1 MIKIGRYTAALVL
14 LAVGS
19 LLLADQ
25 LLNTSYLAYLFD
37 WWPLVLIALGAEYL
51 ILGAKHRQGDK
62 PLKLDIG
69 GVFFALLISFV
80 VVVVTQSS
88 AAPFQFLKNM
98 NFNIGDFASSIGE
111 NGHKFDKDA
120 TRIPLRQGTEVVLI
134 EDLNGSITLQ
144 PGDGADVEVQTTVFV
159 DKVNAER
166 AQEIADRSKIVF
178 SEGSTLKIEAQ
189 GEKYDA
195 FGGTFSPRM
204 NLIVTLPK
212 DPKVDIQVVT
222 RNGKIDAKEL
232 KLRKELKANTTNG
245 SITMEELEGNVYVE
259 TTNGRITLQQIRGD
273 AELRSTNGSL
283 RAEEIKGNVTAETT
297 NGEIVA
303 EQVDGSLKAHSTNGR
318 IIADEVKGELRAD
331 TTNAG
336 VTAESTVMGGD
347 WELETTNGRIEV
359 RLPQN
364 ASFRADGEAGHGNIE
379 SEFAG
384 LTVSGKRLSGTVGA
398 GAHELRIETTGSIDV
413 RPIH

>member
-14 LAVGS
+14 VAVGS

-37 WWPLVLIALGAEYL
+37 WWPLVLIGLGAEYL

-62 PLKLDIG
+62 VLKLDIG

-80 VVVVTQSS
+80 IVVVTQSS

-98 NFNIGDFASSIGE
+98 NFNIGDIASSIGE
-111 NGHKFDKDA
+111 NGHKFEKEP
-120 TRIPLRQGTEVVLI
+120 TIIPLKDGTEVVII
-134 EDLNGSITLQ
+134 EDTNGSIVLQ
-144 PGDGADVEVQTTVFV
+144 PGDGADVKVETTVFV

-195 FGGTFSPRM
+195 FGAAFSPRM
-204 NLIVTLPK
+204 NLIVTLPQSK
-212 DPKVDIQVVT
+212 KVDVQVVT
-222 RNGKIDAKEL
+222 RNGKIEAKEL
-232 KLRKELKANTTNG
+232 ALRTELKANTTNG
-245 SITMEELEGNVYVE
+245 SISMSELKGNVYVE
-259 TTNGRITLQQIRGD
+259 TTNGRITLQEIGGN

-283 RAEEIKGNVTAETT
+283 RAEEIDGNVTAETT

-303 EQVDGSLKAHSTNGR
+303 EQVAGALKAHSTNGR
-318 IIADEVKGELRAD
+318 IVVDEVKGEIRAE

-336 VTAESTVMGGD
+336 ITAESTVMGGD

-359 RLPQN
+359 SLPRD
-364 ASFRADGEAGHGNIE
+364 ASFRAVGESGHGNVTN
-379 SEFAG
+379 EFPG
-384 LTVSGKRLSGTVGA
+384 LNVSGKRLSGTVGT
-398 GAHELRIETTGSIDV
+398 GTHELRVESTGSIGV
-413 RPIH
+413 RTIH